1 MFDAR
6 EIIEYPYCGYV
17 IDISLEYVEESIQ
30 YYVKKRGLQLEPDF
44 QRTHVWNNVQRS
56 KFIEHVLRGGGKEK
70 PIITNQND
78 REFVLVDGLQR
89 ITAIRMFL
97 ANKFRAFGYFYNE
110 YLPNS
115 ISPTIGI
122 KFGILKL
129 KTRAEILQ
137 WYIDI
142 NDGGVIHTDD
152 EINKVRE
159 MLKIE
164 LEQTEV

>member
-1 MFDAR
+1 MIDAR
-6 EIIEYPYCGYV
+6 NIIQYPYCGHV
-17 IDISLEYVEESIQ
+17 IDISLEYFEENIQ
-30 YYVKKRGLQLEPDF
+30 YYANERGLQMEPDF
-44 QRTHVWNNVQRS
+44 QRTHVWNDDQRTR
-56 KFIEHVLRGGGKEK
+56 FVEHVLRGGGKEK

-78 REFVLVDGLQR
+78 EEFVLVDGLQR

-97 ANKFRAFGYFYNE
+97 DNKICAFGHFYNE

-115 ISPTIGI
+115 ISQTIGV
-122 KFGILKL
+122 KFGILHL

-142 NDGGVIHTDD
+142 NDGGVIHTAN